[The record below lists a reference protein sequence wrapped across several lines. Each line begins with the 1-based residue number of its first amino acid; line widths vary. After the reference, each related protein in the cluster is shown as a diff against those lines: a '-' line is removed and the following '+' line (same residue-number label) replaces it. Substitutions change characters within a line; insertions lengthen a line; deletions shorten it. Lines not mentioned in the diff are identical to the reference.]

1 MRNVAKY
8 VVGAVIA
15 LSVSAAAA
23 PAPSMKSDSSCYDAY
38 GYYGYS
44 AAYCDHDMYGRSSP
58 ADRYYGQNR
67 DLAAQD
73 RQQFGQEPEREQYSS
88 LYRGF
93 TRPNPDDHKPSPD
106 RDRDRG

>member
-1 MRNVAKY
+1 MMNVAKY
-8 VVGAVIA
+8 VIAVIA
-15 LSVSAAAA
+15 LSASAAAA
-23 PAPSMKSDSSCYDAY
+23 AAPSTKSDSSCYKAY

-44 AAYCDHDMYGRSSP
+44 SAYCEHNMYGRSSP

-67 DLAAQD
+67 DLTWRD
-73 RQQFGQEPEREQYSS
+73 GQQFDREPEREEYSY

-93 TRPNPDDHKPSPD
+93 GRPDRNAYDHSPD